1 VRIVNDDARLPLT
14 LLTGFLGSGKTT
26 LLGRLLEQ
34 PAFGD
39 TAVIINELGDIGLDH
54 LLVDRVDENFSVLAS
69 GCICCTVRSDLVDTL
84 QALLARRARREIA
97 FARVVVET
105 TGLADPAPVLHT
117 LMAEPAVLS
126 AFRLDAVVTT
136 VDAVNGAATLER
148 HAEAVKQAAMAD
160 VLLLTKTDL
169 ASAEQANELTARLR
183 RLNPGAAPR
192 CVLHGAVDAKLVL
205 GGAAHDGWPDAQ
217 PCCGHHA
224 AHHHHHD
231 DDHIRAH
238 SFTFDAPVRETAFAH
253 WLELLAAM
261 RGERLL
267 RVKGLVHVIERPDE
281 PLLVQGA
288 QHVFHPPQHLRA
300 WPSDDHRTRL
310 VFITQDLER
319 AEIERTFHKF
329 ALKETFA

>member
-1 VRIVNDDARLPLT
+1 VSDDPRIPLT

-26 LLGRLLEQ
+26 LLRRLLRQ

-39 TAVIINELGDIGLDH
+39 SAVIINELGDIGLDH
-54 LLVDRVDENFSVLAS
+54 LLVDRVDESLSVLAS
-69 GCICCTVRSDLVDTL
+69 GCICCTVRSDLVDTV
-84 QALLARRARREIA
+84 QTLLARRARGEVS

-117 LMAEPAVLS
+117 LMAEPTVMS

-136 VDAVNGAATLER
+136 VDAVNGVPTLDR

-169 ASAEQANELTARLR
+169 ATAEQIGALTTRLR
-183 RLNPGAAPR
+183 RLNPGATPR
-192 CVLHGAVDAKLVL
+192 RVAHGEIDAVALL
-205 GGAAHDGWPDAQ
+205 GGASHDGWPDVV
-217 PCCGHHA
+217 PECEHHD
-224 AHHHHHD
+224 AHHHHHH

-238 SFTFDAPVRETAFAH
+238 SFTFDMPLHQAAFAH
-253 WLELLAAM
+253 WLELMAAM

-267 RVKGLVHVIERPDE
+267 RVKGLVQLIERPDE

-300 WPSDDHRTRL
+300 WPSDDRRTRL

-329 ALKETFA
+329 VLKETVA

>member
-1 VRIVNDDARLPLT
+1 VSSHADPRLALT

-26 LLGRLLEQ
+26 LLRGLLQQ
-34 PAFGD
+34 PAFSD

-54 LLVDRVDENFSVLAS
+54 LLVDRVDESLSVLAS
-69 GCICCTVRSDLVDTL
+69 GCICCTVRSDLVGTL
-84 QALLARRARREIA
+84 QSLLARRARGAIA

-136 VDAVNGAATLER
+136 VDAVNGALTLQR
-148 HAEAVKQAAMAD
+148 HAEAVKQVAMAD
-160 VLLLTKTDL
+160 ALLLTKTDL
-169 ASAEQANELTARLR
+169 ATAEQTAALIARLR

-192 CVLHGAVDAKLVL
+192 RVVHGDVDASLL
-205 GGAAHDGWPDAQ
+205 LGAASHDGWPDVIAG
-217 PCCGHHA
+217 CEHDGAHH
-224 AHHHHHD
+224 HHHHHD
-231 DDHIRAH
+231 DHISAH
-238 SFTFDAPVRETAFAH
+238 CFTFNAPVREAAFAH
-253 WLELLAAM
+253 WLDLLAAM

-267 RVKGLVHVIERPDE
+267 RVKGLVRVVERPDE

-300 WPSDDHRTRL
+300 WPSADRRTRL

-319 AEIERTFHKF
+319 DEIERTFHKF

>member
-1 VRIVNDDARLPLT
+1 VNDDTRIPLT

-26 LLGRLLEQ
+26 LLRRLLQQ

-39 TAVIINELGDIGLDH
+39 SAVIINELGDIALDH
-54 LLVDRVDENFSVLAS
+54 LLVDRVDESLSVLAS
-69 GCICCTVRSDLVDTL
+69 GCICCTVRSDLLDTL
-84 QALLARRARREIA
+84 RALLVRRARGEIG

-117 LMAEPAVLS
+117 LMAEPTVLS

-136 VDAVNGAATLER
+136 VDAVNGVLTLDR

-169 ASAEQANELTARLR
+169 ATDEQAGALTMRLR
-183 RLNPGAAPR
+183 RLNPGATPQRVAHGEIDAA
-192 CVLHGAVDAKLVL
+192 VLL
-205 GGAAHDGWPDAQ
+205 GGASHDGWPDVATG
-217 PCCGHHA
+217 CEHHG
-224 AHHHHHD
+224 AHHHH

-238 SFTFDAPVRETAFAH
+238 SFTFDAPVHQAAFAH
-253 WLELLAAM
+253 WLELMAAM

-267 RVKGLVHVIERPDE
+267 RVKGLVRLIERPDE

-319 AEIERTFHKF
+319 VEIERTFHKF
-329 ALKETFA
+329 VLKETFA

>member
-1 VRIVNDDARLPLT
+1 MTGDARIPLT

-26 LLGRLLEQ
+26 LLRRLLQQ

-39 TAVIINELGDIGLDH
+39 CAVIINELGAIGLDH
-54 LLVDRVDENFSVLAS
+54 LLVDRVDESLSVLAS
-69 GCICCTVRSDLVDTL
+69 GCVCCTVRSDLVDTL
-84 QALLARRARREIA
+84 QALLARRARGEIR

-136 VDAVNGAATLER
+136 VDAVNGALTLDR

-169 ASAEQANELTARLR
+169 ATAEQIGALTARLR
-183 RLNPGAAPR
+183 RLNPGATPQRATQ
-192 CVLHGAVDAKLVL
+192 GDVDAKTVL
-205 GGAAHDGWPDAQ
+205 GGATQDGWPDVA
-217 PCCGHHA
+217 PDCEHHH
-224 AHHHHHD
+224 AHHHHHHD
-231 DDHIRAH
+231 EHIRAH
-238 SFTFDAPVRETAFAH
+238 SFTFDTPVHQASFAH
-253 WLELLAAM
+253 WLDLLGAM

-267 RVKGLVHVIERPDE
+267 RVKGLVHVVERPDE

-288 QHVFHPPQHLRA
+288 QHVFHPPQHLRE
-300 WPSDDHRTRL
+300 WPSSDHRTRL

-319 AEIERTFHKF
+319 AEIERTFLKF
-329 ALKETFA
+329 ALKETLA

>member
-1 VRIVNDDARLPLT
+1 VSSHADPRIPLT

-26 LLGRLLEQ
+26 LLRHLLQQ

-54 LLVDRVDENFSVLAS
+54 LLVDRVDESLSVLTN
-69 GCICCTVRSDLVDTL
+69 GCVCCTVRSDLVETL
-84 QALLARRARREIA
+84 QALLARRARGEIT

-136 VDAVNGAATLER
+136 VDAVNGALTLDR

-160 VLLLTKTDL
+160 VLLLTKADL
-169 ASAEQANELTARLR
+169 ATAEQIGALTARLR
-183 RLNPGAAPR
+183 RLNPGAMPQRVA
-192 CVLHGAVDAKLVL
+192 HGAIDAKTVR
-205 GGAAHDGWPDAQ
+205 GGATHDGWPDVA
-217 PCCGHHA
+217 PDHEHHDEH
-224 AHHHHHD
+224 HHHHHD
-231 DDHIRAH
+231 DHVRAH
-238 SFTFDAPVRETAFAH
+238 SFTFDAPVHEAAFAH
-253 WLELLAAM
+253 WLELMAAM

-267 RVKGLVHVIERPDE
+267 RVKGLVQVVERPDE

-288 QHVFHPPQHLRA
+288 QHVFHPPQHLPA
-300 WPSDDHRTRL
+300 WPSSDRRTRL

-329 ALKETFA
+329 ALKETNA